1 MKAAQSRSPVAASS
15 SYRVVAQ
22 HVADVDQVHQGRC
35 ESVLVDGRPVAIDVH
50 PSQLP
55 AVQQGDAVLVI
66 ELADQRHILNQVL
79 TETPGVFSAQ
89 IVIEN
94 GTARVHLPEGI
105 EQYEMVVGDS
115 RVQLSEGRVR
125 LNGREL
131 LSEAEGRH
139 RLLGHPIELN

>member
-1 MKAAQSRSPVAASS
+1 MKAASSRSHAAST
-15 SYRVVAQ
+15 SYRVLAQ
-22 HVADVDQVHQGRC
+22 HVADVDQVHRGRC
-35 ESVLVDGRPVAIDVH
+35 ASVTVDGRTVTVDVH

-55 AVQQGDAVLVI
+55 PVQPGDTVLVT
-66 ELADQRHILNQVL
+66 ELADQRIILNQVL
-79 TETPGVFSAQ
+79 TETPGLFSAQ
-89 IVIEN
+89 FVIEN

-105 EQYEMVVGDS
+105 EHYEMVVGDS
-115 RVQLSEGRVR
+115 RVRLSEGRVE